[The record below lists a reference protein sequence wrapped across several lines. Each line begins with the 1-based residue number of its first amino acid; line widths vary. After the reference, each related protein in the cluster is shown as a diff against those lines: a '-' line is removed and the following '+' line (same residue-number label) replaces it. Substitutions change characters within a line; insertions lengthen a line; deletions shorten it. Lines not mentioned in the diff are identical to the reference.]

1 MPFFFRKKRTKA
13 TKFDKNTAV
22 LACGIDFYRL
32 FSFIDSGF
40 WHFSYT
46 FYYII
51 SQKSF

>member
-32 FSFIDSGF
+32 FHLSTAVFGIFLIPFI
-40 WHFSYT
+40 
-46 FYYII
+46 I
-51 SQKSF
+51 